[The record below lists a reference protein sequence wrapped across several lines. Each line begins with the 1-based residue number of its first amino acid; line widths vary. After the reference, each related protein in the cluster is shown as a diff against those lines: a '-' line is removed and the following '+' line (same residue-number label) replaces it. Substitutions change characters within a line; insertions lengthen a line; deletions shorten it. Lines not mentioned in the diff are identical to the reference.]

1 MTADKKKNNSVKY
14 FRKRKHIGKSVIIT
28 RNVPICKYTG
38 EKNI

>member
-1 MTADKKKNNSVKY
+1 MTADKKKNSVKY

-28 RNVPICKYTG
+28 RNVPIFKYTG